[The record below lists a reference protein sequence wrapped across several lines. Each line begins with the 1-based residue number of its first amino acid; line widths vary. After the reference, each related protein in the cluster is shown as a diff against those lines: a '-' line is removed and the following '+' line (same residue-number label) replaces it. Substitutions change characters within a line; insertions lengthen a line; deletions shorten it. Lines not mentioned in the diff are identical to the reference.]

1 MADFESRGMPGRNW
15 VKEVHDNSTKRL
27 QGTCLFQ
34 QAIYNIYIEKRQT
47 HYDVGAILWVQ
58 GSVRLLIFFDSHYC
72 ARGHFNPGY
81 QTNRKEV
88 MTGRAV
94 SHRDCLNPFET
105 VE

>member
-1 MADFESRGMPGRNW
+1 M
-15 VKEVHDNSTKRL
+15 
-27 QGTCLFQ
+27 
-34 QAIYNIYIEKRQT
+34 
-47 HYDVGAILWVQ
+47 WVQ
-58 GSVRLLIFFDSHYC
+58 FYGYGERDREAADLFDSHYC
-72 ARGHFNPGY
+72 ARGHFNLGY